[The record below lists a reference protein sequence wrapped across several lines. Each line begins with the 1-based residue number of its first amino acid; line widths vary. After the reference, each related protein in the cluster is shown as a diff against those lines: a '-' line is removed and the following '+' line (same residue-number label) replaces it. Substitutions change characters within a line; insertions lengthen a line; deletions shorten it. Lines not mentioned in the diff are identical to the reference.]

1 MLLLLFIYV
10 AVMILTAIRASPPG
24 APKTKLIL
32 KSKDRDPFAID
43 EMHFYEMQLHMCAKG
58 VSEW

>member
-1 MLLLLFIYV
+1 
-10 AVMILTAIRASPPG
+10 MILTAIRASPPG

-32 KSKDRDPFAID
+32 KPKDRDPFAID

-58 VSEW
+58 VSAW